1 VIRRENPRPAL
12 SKERRNKGGAPDRY
26 NATIDDAITQSVGM
40 AGLCGVLDDSLFLV
54 SGAPL
59 GRSLAIAEAVAVS
72 GAVAGLGCDVG
83 SDGAG
88 HRAMAAGGVVCER
101 MDLGSGAA
109 SVWDRIVVVFAIE
122 QEFQRAAT
130 GRPSGSDLRARR
142 AAVSDDGDSDSGAA
156 SGVSGASL

>member
-1 VIRRENPRPAL
+1 
-12 SKERRNKGGAPDRY
+12 
-26 NATIDDAITQSVGM
+26 M

-54 SGAPL
+54 SGASL
-59 GRSLAIAEAVAVS
+59 GSVLAIAETVPAS
-72 GAVAGLGCDVG
+72 GAVAGLGWDVG
-83 SDGAG
+83 SDGADY
-88 HRAMAAGGVVCER
+88 RAMAAGGALFER

-130 GRPSGSDLRARR
+130 GRPSGSDVRARR